1 MTAVGDIVGAVIN
14 WCADGLAVNADEWE
28 GEVEDDDSI
37 LKRRNDCDR
46 TPFTSPIPY
55 NPPTIA
61 MIVAEGRRRS
71 FMSMDAR
78 IMAIYSSRGSGFVLC
93 TSIESCLSFSRSF
106 FFPVIFSHFNKYE
119 NLQFMIMN
127 LTMAHR

>member
-1 MTAVGDIVGAVIN
+1 MTAEGDIVGAAIN
-14 WCADGLAVNADEWE
+14 GCADGLAVKADEWE
-28 GEVEDDDSI
+28 GEAEDDDSI

-78 IMAIYSSRGSGFVLC
+78 IMAIPLVVLGSSCALR
-93 TSIESCLSFSRSF
+93 LSPASHFPVI
-106 FFPVIFSHFNKYE
+106 FFPVIFSHFNI
-119 NLQFMIMN
+119 FSVS
-127 LTMAHR
+127 

>member
-1 MTAVGDIVGAVIN
+1 MGDVVGVSMTAVGDIVGAVIN
-14 WCADGLAVNADEWE
+14 GCADGLAVKADEWE
-28 GEVEDDDSI
+28 GEVEVDDSV

-55 NPPTIA
+55 NPPTIV

-78 IMAIYSSRGSGFVLC
+78 IMAIPLGVLGFCIVL
-93 TSIESCLSFSRSF
+93 
-106 FFPVIFSHFNKYE
+106 H
-119 NLQFMIMN
+119 
-127 LTMAHR
+127 

>member
-1 MTAVGDIVGAVIN
+1 MGAVIN
-14 WCADGLAVNADEWE
+14 GCADGLAVKADEWE
-28 GEVEDDDSI
+28 GEAEDDDSI

-78 IMAIYSSRGSGFVLC
+78 IMAIPLVVLGSSCALELR
-93 TSIESCLSFSRSF
+93 LSPASHFPVI
-106 FFPVIFSHFNKYE
+106 FFPVIFSHFNI
-119 NLQFMIMN
+119 FSVS
-127 LTMAHR
+127 